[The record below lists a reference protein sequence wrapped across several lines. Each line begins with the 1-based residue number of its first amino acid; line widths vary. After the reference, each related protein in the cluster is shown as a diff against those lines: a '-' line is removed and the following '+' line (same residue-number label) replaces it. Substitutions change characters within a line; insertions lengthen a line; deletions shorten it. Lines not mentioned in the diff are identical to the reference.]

1 MTGNTVTLVGTLG
14 ADPEVRRIPT
24 GQDVVSFRLVTNARI
39 RGADGSFT
47 DGPPSWFKVTA
58 WNGLARHAA
67 MSFRKGH
74 RVIVRGSLT
83 VETWQ
88 ARDGGTGKT
97 VAVKADALGHDLLWG
112 TSSFVRSASTGQQ
125 SAPAPRPAVDAWGQG
140 SESEGASDEDSFE
153 EADDDVEGDA
163 EAERPRVLQPA
174 WSTPMGDDETPF

>member
-1 MTGNTVTLVGTLG
+1 
-14 ADPEVRRIPT
+14 
-24 GQDVVSFRLVTNARI
+24 VTNLRI
-39 RGADGSFT
+39 RGTDGSFT

-112 TSSFVRSASTGQQ
+112 TSTFVRSAATGQQ
-125 SAPAPRPAVDAWGQG
+125 PAPAPRPAVDAWGQG
-140 SESEGASDEDSFE
+140 PEDEASSDEASFDE
-153 EADDDVEGDA
+153 DADDEGVEA
-163 EAERPRVLQPA
+163 QQPRVLQPA